1 MTRLEEVDL
10 VATTNELFDL
20 SGTVAVVT
28 GSSSGIGQ
36 AIALTLADAGATTVI
51 VGRDAAAVDEA
62 VRLTAGTRELVGMT
76 CDVTDE
82 GRVLDLFERV
92 EREVGKPTV
101 LVNNAGAMPKHRL
114 IDTTLEQWDAVQ
126 SVNLRGTFLCTREAA
141 RRMVAGGRGGRII
154 NISSVSSLHPSV
166 YGNAA
171 YAAAKGGV
179 NSLTRAAALDLM
191 DAGITVNAVLPGA
204 VRTVPTGRRLESTL
218 QPAGP
223 VTGPGRLPAGLADP
237 EDISGVVLLLAARA
251 GRFIT
256 GQTIVVDGGFLV
268 T

>member
-1 MTRLEEVDL
+1 MNVMVT
-10 VATTNELFDL
+10 AKELFDL

-36 AIALTLADAGATTVI
+36 AIALTLADAGARTVI

-62 VRLTAGTRELVGMT
+62 ACLTAGTRELVGMT

-82 GRVLDLFERV
+82 GRVVDLFERV
-92 EREVGKPTV
+92 ERELGTPTV
-101 LVNNAGAMPKHRL
+101 LVNNAGSMPKHSL
-114 IDTTLEQWDAVQ
+114 VDTTIEQWDAVQ

-141 RRMVAGGRGGRII
+141 KRMVAGGRGGRII

-179 NSLTRAAALDLM
+179 NSFTRAAALDLM
-191 DAGITVNAVLPGA
+191 AEGITVNAVLPGA
-204 VRTVPTGRRLESTL
+204 VRTMPTGRRLESTL

-223 VTGPGRLPAGLADP
+223 ITAPGRLPSGLADP
-237 EDISGVVLLLAARA
+237 EDIAGVVLLLAARA

-256 GQTIVVDGGFLV
+256 GQAFVVDGGFLV